1 MQFVPERK
9 FAGQL
14 KTLQAG
20 LVPIIP
26 KKIHATKMT
35 ANGSYI
41 FTSKK

>member
-26 KKIHATKMT
+26 KKSMQPR
-35 ANGSYI
+35 
-41 FTSKK
+41 